1 MHRTQDS
8 MRGTIAV
15 DYTHSGLDPKEYRI
29 TAINQKIKESSG
41 EYNILDFYPIR
52 KLYYLGESIYNN
64 ETMLL

>member
-29 TAINQKIKESSG
+29 TAINQKNKGVFGRVQHPGFLPNPEIV
-41 EYNILDFYPIR
+41 LFR
-52 KLYYLGESIYNN
+52 
-64 ETMLL
+64 